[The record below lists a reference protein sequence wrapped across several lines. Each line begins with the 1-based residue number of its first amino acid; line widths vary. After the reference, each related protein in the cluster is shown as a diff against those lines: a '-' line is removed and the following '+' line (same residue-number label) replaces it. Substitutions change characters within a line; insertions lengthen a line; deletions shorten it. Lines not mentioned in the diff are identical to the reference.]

1 MRLNFTDKEFKF
13 IEMLAYGR
21 HFLKDIVNPDRDL
34 QTWANTQSQAD
45 LLGVMGEY
53 AVSKYLKTPFDTTI
67 NLNGDGG
74 EIDMFLGENSIQVK
88 STKYSTGRLV
98 FNKKEEIKADINI
111 FVYCN
116 IENKFARILGYIK
129 KDNILEV
136 LYEKN
141 LGHGIRFCVDQEN
154 LHPISELMEINREFE
169 SNFLQD

>member
-45 LLGVMGEY
+45 LLGVLGEY
-53 AVSKYLKTPFDTTI
+53 AASKYLNIPFDTSI

-74 EIDMFLGENSIQVK
+74 EVDMFLGENSIQVK
-88 STKYSTGRLV
+88 STKYTTGRLV

-116 IENKFARILGYIK
+116 IENKFARILGFIK
-129 KDNILEV
+129 RDDVFDV
-136 LYEKN
+136 LYEKD
-141 LGHGIRFCVDQEN
+141 LGHGVRFCVDQEK
-154 LHPISELMEINREFE
+154 LSPISEILEINKEFN
-169 SNFLQD
+169 SKFLED